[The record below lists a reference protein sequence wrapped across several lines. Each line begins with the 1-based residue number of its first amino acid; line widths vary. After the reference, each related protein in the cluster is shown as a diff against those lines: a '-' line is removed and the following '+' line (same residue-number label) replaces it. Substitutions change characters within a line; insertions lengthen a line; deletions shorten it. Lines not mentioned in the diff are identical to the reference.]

1 MNAVRFIIRSILYIP
16 FIILRA
22 IAQGLWSVIHGILTS
37 VGRWIGRVVLPIV
50 GLGGVLWFVANS
62 MPPEQRDQIIAQI
75 GGIAIIG
82 YIIWNMISSPF
93 KNRAKKRR
101 RR

>member
-1 MNAVRFIIRSILYIP
+1 MNAIRFIIRSILYIP

-50 GLGGVLWFVANS
+50 GLCGMLWFLTNN
-62 MPPEQRDQIIAQI
+62 MTPDQLGGMLAPIA
-75 GGIAIIG
+75 GIAITA
-82 YIIWNMISSPF
+82 YVMRNMFNALLPPP
-93 KNRAKKRR
+93 KKRKR
-101 RR
+101 R